1 MPQPRQIKIK
11 YPNMSEPIYVNSIS
25 EAIELSKFTIDA
37 IKDCLSGD
45 RKDIQGITFEY
56 ASKTPKDKV
65 TRGIKDSTANLKGRN
80 TGKGVKVTNVETGE
94 VRCFPKRTEALTYM
108 GYKSPKKSLKPYID
122 SGELV
127 KGKYK
132 LEEWTLE
139 DEEEMYF
146 QRAQTAIDKVESNDI
161 RSKLQGILSQVR
173 YDKYESFNPKQIRE
187 ILPFKRWIEDAYYSG
202 PDAVKLYPFWKKF
215 LTDVFDSGK
224 NITEAVLAGSI
235 GCQVETQRI
244 PTNKGILSY
253 REIKNLFDK
262 GEEIYVLS
270 EEGINKVLGAWDKG
284 IEPTKII
291 TFRDG
296 SIVEGT
302 YEHKIRALRDG
313 QIVWVEY
320 QDLKVGDKVIKT
332 NKECPL
338 GNKRLRPSE
347 AYMLGYLT
355 GDGWVCSGNNKIQ
368 ICIGDIERYENSM
381 QELYKIFEEISSTGH
396 VTWNPKDNE
405 NYATLSISNKDYH
418 NWLLDNNIGQG
429 SRNKRVPNIIY
440 QCCKEDIL
448 DYIAGLIDSDGHLG
462 IGNDGYCSLEIKS
475 TSMDLLRDVQELL
488 YALGIHNSIIDTP
501 KRWGKKACRLS
512 IKDIDKIKDLGLD
525 LRIQYKKEV
534 LEKQRTSTKSLQ
546 IPALLKALKPYSY
559 LGKGYFKIRDY
570 AMKNGCSIKTL
581 NKLVENVPQVLEDNF
596 VNYLYDKQIKE
607 YEVINVLD
615 SECFCMDL
623 TIENSPTYLFNGFIS
638 HNTGKTTASLYG
650 LMYKLYTLSCYENTA
665 GLFNLMVT
673 SKIAMIYFTISV
685 KQAEKLGYGQL
696 RSMVDSTPYFK
707 DKFPRQD
714 RIQSKLVFPE
724 NVEITYGSNNNHAI
738 GLNLIASLLDEANF
752 FKEEADE
759 TVVSAVYEL
768 YSSIIARGRSRYLH
782 GGWNHSICFLVSS
795 STHQGSFTEKRI
807 NEGRKDNFE
816 HMCVAA
822 PRLWDVK
829 PKGTY
834 SDKRFYVFGGNENI
848 DPLLLDTIQDVNRV
862 RSALFMPLLDSNNVE
877 DACKKTMQEL
887 KDELIIPI
895 PVDFRKDFENDIIK
909 GLQDIAGYSTA
920 PSGFL
925 FSSRPMYNK
934 CVDKDYKH
942 PFLQESLCIST
953 NEPEHIWDYL
963 IKGYEF
969 KDKHQ
974 PHFISVD
981 ASTKHDSTGISM
993 IHLKD
998 IEVDEYGV
1006 SKPIIQVD
1014 FMLRITPP
1022 LKPFEIDIAK
1032 IREFIRYL
1040 RDEQDINIYGVSYD
1054 QYASAESLQLL
1065 RQQGFNAIQQSVIRS
1080 DVPHKDFVHIIQE
1093 GRLITYNYKP
1103 FESELFNMQHN
1114 RVKHKVFI
1122 TPGATQ
1128 YHGDTYMSL
1137 IGAFMHLMSVLDEL
1151 PLTNENLTL
1160 GEDFY
1165 KDQYEIDTQEMM
1177 DSLVDGAL
1185 NGLMD
1190 VDYDDLWDED
1200 DDFIDY

>member
-94 VRCFPKRTEALTYM
+94 VRCFPKRVEALTYM
-108 GYKSPKKSLKPYID
+108 GYKAHNKSLKPYIV
-122 SGELV
+122 SGELA

-235 GCQVETQRI
+235 G
-244 PTNKGILSY
+244 
-253 REIKNLFDK
+253 
-262 GEEIYVLS
+262 
-270 EEGINKVLGAWDKG
+270 
-284 IEPTKII
+284 
-291 TFRDG
+291 
-296 SIVEGT
+296 
-302 YEHKIRALRDG
+302 
-313 QIVWVEY
+313 
-320 QDLKVGDKVIKT
+320 
-332 NKECPL
+332 
-338 GNKRLRPSE
+338 
-347 AYMLGYLT
+347 
-355 GDGWVCSGNNKIQ
+355 
-368 ICIGDIERYENSM
+368 
-381 QELYKIFEEISSTGH
+381 
-396 VTWNPKDNE
+396 
-405 NYATLSISNKDYH
+405 
-418 NWLLDNNIGQG
+418 
-429 SRNKRVPNIIY
+429 
-440 QCCKEDIL
+440 
-448 DYIAGLIDSDGHLG
+448 
-462 IGNDGYCSLEIKS
+462 
-475 TSMDLLRDVQELL
+475 
-488 YALGIHNSIIDTP
+488 
-501 KRWGKKACRLS
+501 
-512 IKDIDKIKDLGLD
+512 
-525 LRIQYKKEV
+525 
-534 LEKQRTSTKSLQ
+534 
-546 IPALLKALKPYSY
+546 
-559 LGKGYFKIRDY
+559 
-570 AMKNGCSIKTL
+570 
-581 NKLVENVPQVLEDNF
+581 
-596 VNYLYDKQIKE
+596 
-607 YEVINVLD
+607 
-615 SECFCMDL
+615 
-623 TIENSPTYLFNGFIS
+623 
-638 HNTGKTTASLYG
+638 TGKTTASLYG

-696 RSMVDSTPYFK
+696 RSMIDSTPYFK

-862 RSALFMPLLDSNNVE
+862 RSALFMPLLDSSNVE
-877 DACKKTMQEL
+877 DACKRTMQEL

-895 PVDFRKDFENDIIK
+895 PIDFRKDFENDIIK

-1165 KDQYEIDTQEMM
+1165 KDQYEIDTQEIM

>member
-94 VRCFPKRTEALTYM
+94 VRCFPKRVEALTYM
-108 GYKSPKKSLKPYID
+108 GYKAHNKSLKPYIT
-122 SGELV
+122 SGELA

-161 RSKLQGILSQVR
+161 RAKLQGILSQVR

-338 GNKRLRPSE
+338 GDKRLEVGEIYKLCDQTKDRVPHIIFECDKYTIQHYIYGIMQNNS
-347 AYMLGYLT
+347 LSL
-355 GDGWVCSGNNKIQ
+355 DGLR
-368 ICIGDIERYENSM
+368 DI
-381 QELYKIFEEISSTGH
+381 QELA
-396 VTWNPKDNE
+396 
-405 NYATLSISNKDYH
+405 YAI
-418 NWLLDNNIGQG
+418 
-429 SRNKRVPNIIY
+429 
-440 QCCKEDIL
+440 
-448 DYIAGLIDSDGHLG
+448 
-462 IGNDGYCSLEIKS
+462 
-475 TSMDLLRDVQELL
+475 
-488 YALGIHNSIIDTP
+488 GIHNIIQDN
-501 KRWGKKACRLS
+501 
-512 IKDIDKIKDLGLD
+512 KI
-525 LRIQYKKEV
+525 V
-534 LEKQRTSTKSLQ
+534 LN
-546 IPALLKALKPYSY
+546 PYQ
-559 LGKGYFKIRDY
+559 G
-570 AMKNGCSIKTL
+570 
-581 NKLVENVPQVLEDNF
+581 
-596 VNYLYDKQIKE
+596 IKE
-607 YEVINVLD
+607 YEVINVQD

-895 PVDFRKDFENDIIK
+895 PIDFRKDFENDIIK

-1200 DDFIDY
+1200 DDL